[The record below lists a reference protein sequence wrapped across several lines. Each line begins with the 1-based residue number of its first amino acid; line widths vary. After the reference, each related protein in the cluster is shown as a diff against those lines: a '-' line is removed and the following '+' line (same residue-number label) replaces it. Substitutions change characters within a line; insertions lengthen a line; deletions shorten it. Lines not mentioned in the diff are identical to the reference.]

1 MSEKLAAADAVLQS
15 ASKKHTSKPE
25 KHNFK
30 YLCLKTKLFDMK
42 TLTLQIPDTVNE
54 KDVKMQLAAHL
65 YEKGIMSSGQAA
77 DLAGISKREFI
88 ETVGRYGVSI
98 FGESIDDLEKIING

>member
-1 MSEKLAAADAVLQS
+1 
-15 ASKKHTSKPE
+15 
-25 KHNFK
+25 
-30 YLCLKTKLFDMK
+30 MK